1 MVKAMRMKNAP
12 PSGSVEYWSEVTMLA
27 SRAARNPETAAT
39 MPWRSGQEMSSRAS
53 IARRLWERDVRLPDA
68 AQCGRQRK
76 LTCSAGVR

>member
-27 SRAARNPETAAT
+27 SRAARKPETAAT

-53 IARRLWERDVRLPDA
+53 MGAKAMGAR
-68 AQCGRQRK
+68 
-76 LTCSAGVR
+76 CSAP

>member
-12 PSGSVEYWSEVTMLA
+12 PSGSVEYWSEETMFA

-39 MPWRSGQEMSSRAS
+39 MPWRSAQEISSRAS

-68 AQCGRQRK
+68 LSAAGRG
-76 LTCSAGVR
+76 S